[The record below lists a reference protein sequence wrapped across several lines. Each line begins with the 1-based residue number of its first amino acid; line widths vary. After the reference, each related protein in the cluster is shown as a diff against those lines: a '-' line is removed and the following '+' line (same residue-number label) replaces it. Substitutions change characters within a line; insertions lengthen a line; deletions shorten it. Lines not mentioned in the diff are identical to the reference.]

1 MQTEQCVYF
10 SCVLTV
16 RRDGSILNKDESSTN
31 GKVRT
36 APEYVCFMSV
46 QCGKGVQAFLSGNIV
61 LPKSIAHGQPKM
73 SAKHDFLY
81 RCTTPAGHFRR
92 RPPPPPPALPL
103 AEPQGSTET
112 LGR

>member
-61 LPKSIAHGQPKM
+61 LPKSIAHGQKM